1 MSFVEKALLPL
12 ILLTQSSFVFAGIQ
26 IGATRVI
33 YEEQRQDSVIK
44 ISNPDKTNNYL
55 IQSWVESLSDAPS
68 ATDAIKKKSKSKVKS
83 PFIVTPPLF
92 SLSAGEE
99 NVLRIIHNGAAL
111 PADHESV
118 FWLNI
123 KSIPETEKKDSNTMV
138 FSVKSTL
145 KLIYRPE
152 ALSGDKATRAYQ
164 KIMFKKQGNQLVA
177 TNPTPY
183 YLTFSSVKVDGK
195 ELVIKN
201 KAMLAP
207 VSSMTYDLGNSSSTA
222 TVSWT
227 TLGDQGQTT
236 PAETSK
242 L

>member
-1 MSFVEKALLPL
+1 MSLMKKALLPL
-12 ILLTQSSFVFAGIQ
+12 IFLAQSSSVFAGIQ

-44 ISNPDKTNNYL
+44 ISNPDKANNYL
-55 IQSWVESLSDAPS
+55 IQSWVESV
-68 ATDAIKKKSKSKVKS
+68 TDTKAGTDGIKKSSKSKTKS

-92 SLSAGEE
+92 SLAAGEE

-111 PADHESV
+111 PADRESV

-123 KSIPETEKKDSNTMV
+123 KSIPETEKKETNMMV
-138 FSVKSTL
+138 FSVKSTM

-152 ALSGDKATRAYQ
+152 ALSGDKATRAFE
-164 KIMFKKQGNQLVA
+164 KITFKKMGKQLVA

-183 YLTFSSVKVDGK
+183 YLTFSSLKADGN
-195 ELVIKN
+195 ELVIKD

-207 VSSMTYDLGNSSSTA
+207 NSSTSYDLGNLLSA
-222 TVSWT
+222 TTVTWA

-236 PAETSK
+236 PAESAR